1 VPKVFASVD
10 DSNLQQE
17 LAAANHAASLA
28 VYQLR
33 DGFIAQR
40 KTANDGFAMGPTLF
54 AAMVR
59 ETEDIDVPIAQ
70 IKKAG
75 QSDLARN
82 TAALR
87 AACAAF
93 APGKSLKD
101 CVAKEQADKPPE
113 GTLVAARAQLARLRE
128 FFEGKHIASIP
139 GNEQALVAEAPPYNR
154 ANFAYIVIAG
164 PYEKNLPSVTTSH
177 PRIRHGRKPSKRST
191 SLGGPNS

>member
-1 VPKVFASVD
+1 LISSAYAIEEARRNLAIDRPGALNRLTRFMEALATADAPQALKLPKNVRLD
-10 DSNLQQE
+10 PKDQP
-17 LAAANHAASLA
+17 
-28 VYQLR
+28 
-33 DGFIAQR
+33 I
-40 KTANDGFAMGPTLF
+40 LF
-54 AAMVR
+54 
-59 ETEDIDVPIAQ
+59 
-70 IKKAG
+70 
-75 QSDLARN
+75 ARN
-82 TAALR
+82 TAALW

-128 FFEGKHIASIP
+128 FIEDKHIASIP